1 MAITS
6 LKRHKKIVHHMQIGK
21 QIECPDCGK
30 LFQTKDRLLQHL
42 HSHALNPTGNHALS
56 CTDSQECKY
65 KTNLKAYMKDHKRK
79 MHKTDERPGL
89 WMCFVGACQQKP
101 RSFLNHHQHKKHQQ
115 DHENVKCP
123 ECNEVFS
130 AKRNMKRHLKRKHKA
145 VESNT
150 TENSNESNNDENLNP
165 DDVDI
170 DNVPFEIC

>member
-1 MAITS
+1 
-6 LKRHKKIVHHMQIGK
+6 
-21 QIECPDCGK
+21 
-30 LFQTKDRLLQHL
+30 
-42 HSHALNPTGNHALS
+42 
-56 CTDSQECKY
+56 
-65 KTNLKAYMKDHKRK
+65 MKDQAFGCALLVHVK
-79 MHKTDERPGL
+79 
-89 WMCFVGACQQKP
+89 KP

-145 VESNT
+145 VEYNT
-150 TENSNESNNDENLNP
+150 TGNSNESNNDENLNP

>member
-1 MAITS
+1 MT
-6 LKRHKKIVHHMQIGK
+6 
-21 QIECPDCGK
+21 
-30 LFQTKDRLLQHL
+30 
-42 HSHALNPTGNHALS
+42 
-56 CTDSQECKY
+56 
-65 KTNLKAYMKDHKRK
+65 
-79 MHKTDERPGL
+79 RPL
-89 WMCFVGACQQKP
+89 EVLCWCMSTKP

-130 AKRNMKRHLKRKHKA
+130 AKRNMNRHLKRKHKA